1 MLKYRTGQRVKVSKD
16 TDRFKEDIDKI
27 GTIVCICSDLYYE
40 DDEPA
45 DDDRKVHI
53 YKVLEDKLFFNGMG
67 CLAAQ
72 IVAHFKENSGGY
84 YIFPIDSKGCGQEY
98 IYTVYNKDMKLFI
111 KVEDYKG
118 KILFDGS
125 INEFSVE
132 LCKENKNYADK
143 PKPTKQD

>member
-1 MLKYRTGQRVKVSKD
+1 MGTRSLTLI
-16 TDRFKEDIDKI
+16 KED
-27 GTIVCICSDLYYE
+27 GTDLVCF
-40 DDEPA
+40 
-45 DDDRKVHI
+45 
-53 YKVLEDKLFFNGMG
+53 YKQYDGYPDGYGKELVEFLKSGTLVNGIPYGEDKLFFNGMG